1 MTTVSQRVPS
11 LLLGISQQ
19 PDHKKIPG
27 QVVNA
32 LNAYPDFVNGL
43 VKRPGA
49 EFFGELIE
57 PGTNPDKCFWT
68 NIVRDE
74 TEKYLVQYDI
84 LAEQFK
90 VFKHPVPRVVET
102 VWDTPPLLEQ
112 KGVLHKASGTGSYT
126 TDYDS
131 IADAYN
137 TALQDRQAKLTVVNQ
152 KQYEYKQAL
161 DGQNPTTVDNFLIF
175 ERYNNQGQIQQLV
188 DSGIVLNTSGVYT
201 VTIGGAVI
209 SAGTSLPTGY
219 ALGNERTEEYPW
231 LTRNGER
238 IFEANETVPA
248 SSTPAQLATALA
260 DMSTAEADL
269 LTADGVL
276 ATERLNLETAIAS
289 NFNLCPSGSYLDNI
303 TDPSQ
308 IAVLNVID
316 KTFVVNKSIIP
327 QMSATLTASDINEAF
342 VVISIVQ
349 AGSTYTVQLVWR
361 NTSNAV
367 VGFDYTVTAS
377 PTNPS
382 ADNIVQDL
390 ANLIN
395 NGSGPAPGTNSNGSG
410 GELAHEIVATVVGN
424 GIHLVRGSGG
434 NYSGPFDIETRG
446 SAHQDGIYGFVHE
459 LTSSSKLPVQCVD
472 GYRVK
477 VTNSDDTDADDYYV
491 KFVASN
497 SQVSYGPGSWEET
510 VAPGILYQ
518 FDANTMPHLLERD
531 SNGHFTFKPATY
543 EDRIIGDDDTNPIP
557 SFIGKLI
564 NGVFVYRNR
573 LGFLAGDSIIMSRA
587 DDFFNFWNKTALTS
601 SDDDPIDIDCTSTK
615 PQTLRYVVPQSTGLV
630 VFGQN
635 EQFLLSTSSDIL
647 SPKTA
652 KVNRLSS
659 FDTSENVAPVN
670 TGIAI
675 GFVNTTSNNTRH
687 FEIFDVS
694 SDTTPKA
701 AETSLPVSDL
711 IPDNI
716 DLYDVDPNLSVFSL
730 TTKNKKEL
738 FIYRYLQQGE
748 RRVVE
753 GWFKWES
760 DQEIQYQYF
769 DKGCLYIVTQET
781 GENRLYLSRIALQQ
795 HSESGIIRSARYIP
809 FGVGLGEVFVDTT
822 PYRNKNSD
830 VHLDRFIQ
838 GTHKI
843 YDPVTDRTTVHAPYL
858 EFDTVLAIT
867 DFRVDQNGKMIDL
880 HPKVKLF
887 EQVSFHTV
895 GSTVSTVSLQGDLRD
910 ALIFAGKSYRMEVTL
925 PSPYVTGRSGDSFV
939 TDTSANLIIHRI
951 KVQAGFGGQLEYRLD
966 VLGKET
972 KNDTASTIFP
982 PYYNADLLPVAI
994 DLQHTIP
1001 IHQRNTDFELT
1012 LIGDTPYPTTLSSY
1026 DWEGRY
1032 TTNFYKRQP
1041 Y

>member
-49 EFFGELIE
+49 EFFGELVK
-57 PGTNPDKCFWT
+57 PGTDPDKSFWT

-84 LAEQFK
+84 ASEQFK
-90 VFKHPVPRVVET
+90 VYKHPVPRVVET
-102 VWDTPPLLEQ
+102 VFDTPPLLEQ
-112 KGVLHKASGTGSYT
+112 KGVLHKTSSTTYT
-126 TDYDS
+126 TSYDS
-131 IADAYN
+131 TADTYN
-137 TALQDRQAKLTVVNQ
+137 TALQDRQSKLTTLNQ

-161 DGQNPTTVDNFLIF
+161 DGQNPTVESKF
-175 ERYNNQGQIQQLV
+175 ELKETYNNQGEIVQRV
-188 DSGIVLNTSGVYT
+188 NSGIVLNTSGVYT
-201 VTIGGAVI
+201 VTLNGSVI
-209 SAGTSLPTGY
+209 SASTTLPTGY
-219 ALGNERTEEYPW
+219 AQGNERTDEHPL

-238 IFEANETVPA
+238 IFEVDQTIAATHNAT
-248 SSTPAQLATALA
+248 QLATALSAMNAA
-260 DMSTAEADL
+260 DTAL
-269 LTADGVL
+269 NTADSTL
-276 ATERLNLETAIAS
+276 ATARTNLETAITNNNS
-289 NFNLCPSGSYLDNI
+289 LCPSGSYLDNI

-327 QMSATLTASDINEAF
+327 QMSSTLTAGNINEAF
-342 VVISIVQ
+342 IVISIVQ

-361 NTSNAV
+361 NTSNTV

-377 PTNPS
+377 STNPS
-382 ADNIVQDL
+382 AATIVTDL
-390 ANLIN
+390 ANIIN
-395 NGSGPAPGTNSNGSG
+395 NGSGVAPGTNTNGSG

-446 SAHQDGIYGFVHE
+446 SAHQDGIYGFTHE
-459 LTSSSKLPVQCVD
+459 LTNSSKLPIQCVD

-477 VTNSDDTDADDYYV
+477 ITNSDDTDADDYYV
-491 KFVASN
+491 KFVAS
-497 SQVSYGPGSWEET
+497 STVLGYGAGSWEET
-510 VAPGILYQ
+510 VAPGIKYK
-518 FDANTMPHLLERD
+518 FDPETMPHLLTRD
-531 SNGHFTFKPATY
+531 ANGHFTFEPATY
-543 EDRIIGDDDTNPIP
+543 EERIVGDNDTNPIP

-573 LGFLAGDSIIMSRA
+573 LGFLAGDSIVMSRA

-601 SDDDPIDIDCTSTK
+601 SDDDPIDVDCTSTK

-652 KVNRLSS
+652 KVNRLST

-748 RRVVE
+748 RRVIE

-769 DKGCLYIVTQET
+769 DKGCLYVVTQEQ
-781 GENRLYLSRIALQQ
+781 GYDRLYLSRIALQQ
-795 HSESGIIRSARYIP
+795 HSNQGVVRSATYIP
-809 FGVGLGEVFVDTT
+809 FGAGSGEVFVDTT

-838 GTHKI
+838 GTRKT
-843 YDPVTDRTTVHAPYL
+843 YNSTTDQTTVQAPYL
-858 EFDTVLAIT
+858 GFDTVLAFT
-867 DFRVDQNGKMIDL
+867 DFKLDSNNNIIDL
-880 HPKVKLF
+880 QPKVKLF
-887 EQVSFHTV
+887 EQSSTNSS
-895 GSTVSTVSLQGDLRD
+895 GNQISTVVLQGDLRD
-910 ALIFAGKSYRMEVTL
+910 ALIFVGKSYRMEVTL

-951 KVQAGFGGQLEYRLD
+951 KVQAGFGGQLEYRLA

-972 KNDTASTIFP
+972 NNNTASTIFP
-982 PYYNADLLPVAI
+982 PYYNADTLPVAI
-994 DLQHTIP
+994 DLQHTIH

-1012 LIGDTPYPTTLSSY
+1012 LFGDTPYPTTLSSY